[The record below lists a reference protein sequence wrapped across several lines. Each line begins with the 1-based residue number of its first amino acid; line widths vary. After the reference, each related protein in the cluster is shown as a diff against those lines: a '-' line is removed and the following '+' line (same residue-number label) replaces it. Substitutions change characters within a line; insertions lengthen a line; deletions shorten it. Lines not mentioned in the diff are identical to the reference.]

1 MFQISAM
8 INFKTKFEGS
18 SNRPCAKHNEEQ
30 LETHEEFVSDRA
42 SYWDENS
49 NGNMYPCL

>member
-30 LETHEEFVSDRA
+30 PETREEFVSDRA
-42 SYWDENS
+42 NY
-49 NGNMYPCL
+49 